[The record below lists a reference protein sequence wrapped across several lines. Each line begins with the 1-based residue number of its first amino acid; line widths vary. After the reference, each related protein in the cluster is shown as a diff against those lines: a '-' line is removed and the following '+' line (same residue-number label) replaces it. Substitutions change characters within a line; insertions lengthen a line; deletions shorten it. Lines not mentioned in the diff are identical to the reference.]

1 MKELTLSDFI
11 AKTASAAPVPGGG
24 GVAALVSACGAALVG
39 MLAALSTN
47 EQRFANAGEMLRK
60 SQELAQKAQDLLEFA
75 EKDAS
80 VFAEYMRVLKLPKTT
95 EAEADDRKR
104 LLAEAAINATEVPL
118 TLAQLACEM
127 MDAADYVVQNGN
139 PNAVSD
145 GAIGAMLLKTGV
157 LSALYN
163 VKINLPSVKDEAKKS
178 YYQSEVVL
186 RNLIKHCLTIL
197 KATMLFMTDV

>member
-47 EQRFANAGEMLRK
+47 EQKFANAGEMLQK

-118 TLAQLACEM
+118 TLAQLAFEM

-145 GAIGAMLLKTGV
+145 GAIGAMLLKSGV

-178 YYQSEVVL
+178 YYQSEVQRLSVQSAA
-186 RNLIKHCLTIL
+186 KEAEIL
-197 KATMLFMTDV
+197 QKVGF

>member
-1 MKELTLSDFI
+1 M
-11 AKTASAAPVPGGG
+11 
-24 GVAALVSACGAALVG
+24 VSACGAALVG

-118 TLAQLACEM
+118 TLAQLAFEM

-178 YYQSEVVL
+178 YYQSEVQRLSVQSAAKEAEIL
-186 RNLIKHCLTIL
+186 RKVG
-197 KATMLFMTDV
+197 F